1 MTTAP
6 TAAPTEAPTAAP
18 TDAATEE
25 PTEAPTGTGTGT
37 GTGPTGPTGS
47 GDCPAGRYNYA
58 EVLEKSMLFYEA
70 QRAGPLPDD
79 QRVTWRGDSNLD
91 DDPQGGYY
99 DAGDFLKFGFPMA
112 GMTTQ
117 LAWGAISF
125 EYGYTNA
132 GQLEYIKKTIQ
143 WATDYFIDANR
154 LPSEFIGQIG

>member
-79 QRVTWRGDSNLD
+79 QRVTWRGDSNLG

-99 DAGDFLKFGFPMA
+99 DGKFLRYIIGE
-112 GMTTQ
+112 TTI
-117 LAWGAISF
+117 LHCCVHILF
-125 EYGYTNA
+125 
-132 GQLEYIKKTIQ
+132 QLET
-143 WATDYFIDANR
+143 
-154 LPSEFIGQIG
+154 S